1 MITYSGSLTRSTA
14 DDNLTLVCIISNNC
28 QPHVSV
34 CGAQNNR
41 RKQKKFFKKKIYLK
55 FHSQQIIKNI
65 PFNYKLNFT
74 EQLVS
79 DFFFHKY
86 PHILKG
92 QQWTYAKVTSS
103 DATQP
108 QRNVIDSKWRCFIS

>member
-1 MITYSGSLTRSTA
+1 MYLFAVHKITKE
-14 DDNLTLVCIISNNC
+14 NI
-28 QPHVSV
+28 
-34 CGAQNNR
+34 
-41 RKQKKFFKKKIYLK
+41 FFKKKIYLK

-92 QQWTYAKVTSS
+92 QQ
-103 DATQP
+103 
-108 QRNVIDSKWRCFIS
+108 